1 MGWNKSKRKDDGSS
15 STKLD
20 GTRLERYPEWARM
33 VKRTARAQQAAM
45 IWEHFVGYAS
55 DETTAGSSTEAE
67 KMAEPKVPE
76 STETAKAMADR
87 LWAASHTP
95 TNPGGLAS
103 KITTPEAKAAWSSV
117 DTQAKLHGDRE
128 HIAEGILKDALD
140 CDLLVQV
147 KTAPGRVAAAEKA
160 RVDAAIEAD
169 ATAAV
174 VVAMARAVRVVRA
187 PRVVR
192 ATRLPLRRL
201 HLRLHLRLRPRPHL
215 RLRSKS
221 TSRRARP
228 RRTNKKL
235 PSSSSSWRTP
245 RGRTISGE
253 AACS

>member
-1 MGWNKSKRKDDGSS
+1 MGWTKHKRKDDAS

-55 DETTAGSSTEAE
+55 DETEAE
-67 KMAEPKVPE
+67 KMVEPKVPE

-140 CDLLVQV
+140 GDLLVQV
-147 KTAPGRVAAAEKA
+147 KTALQRGESVYRCWQRICAKFKNRVSYMLDEAVQDFTLGRLKGRQNEGMGADERPQDYIAVLNSEVATMNDMATHAGRVDEIKQ
-160 RVDAAIEAD
+160 
-169 ATAAV
+169 AT
-174 VVAMARAVRVVRA
+174 
-187 PRVVR
+187 
-192 ATRLPLRRL
+192 
-201 HLRLHLRLRPRPHL
+201 
-215 RLRSKS
+215 
-221 TSRRARP
+221 
-228 RRTNKKL
+228 
-235 PSSSSSWRTP
+235 
-245 RGRTISGE
+245 
-253 AACS
+253 